1 MKVFYFWKWSNGP
14 VKWVAHLKCWDTYP
28 WISSLPDFLDF
39 PTNFHRHKNI
49 FILDR
54 FEKFYMFWKA
64 TSLSR
69 SFLHSTSCGVM
80 FWYPLGTHLSRKYPS
95 RFSVQFLTVFWSV
108 LEHCGPKLSPW
119 GYPKWSDDKDIQGK
133 RHFGTILGALK
144 FSARSDKM
152 SWKNLKFSTG
162 AGTDAVPA
170 PVLLHSI
177 YDL

>member
-1 MKVFYFWKWSNGP
+1 
-14 VKWVAHLKCWDTYP
+14 
-28 WISSLPDFLDF
+28 
-39 PTNFHRHKNI
+39 
-49 FILDR
+49 
-54 FEKFYMFWKA
+54 MFWKA
-64 TSLSR
+64 TSMSR

-95 RFSVQFLTVFWSV
+95 RFSVQFLTGFWSV

-152 SWKNLKFSTG
+152 SWRNLNFHFWGGTSKFPPNPTGMRPSTLR
-162 AGTDAVPA
+162 A
-170 PVLLHSI
+170 
-177 YDL
+177 DLENSRGFSSPNTPDMELVDGK